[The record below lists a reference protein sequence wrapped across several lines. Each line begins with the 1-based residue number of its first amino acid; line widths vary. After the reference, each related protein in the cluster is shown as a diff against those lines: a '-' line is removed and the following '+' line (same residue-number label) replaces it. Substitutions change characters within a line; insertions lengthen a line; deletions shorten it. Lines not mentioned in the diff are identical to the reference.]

1 MPLHFAYGSNMDAAA
16 MARRASRS
24 RLIGRARLA
33 RWRFVLLPSGFAS
46 VVPDPRSAVHGALWE
61 VPVSDVA
68 ALDRY
73 EQVGQGLYAKK
84 MIPVLREPFG
94 SSPALVYIGAAP
106 GQGAANAA
114 AWPGY
119 LAEIVAAAQAL
130 ALPAA
135 YVGYLSH
142 LLAEQK
148 KGPRG

>member
-16 MARRASRS
+16 MARRCSRA
-24 RLIGRARLA
+24 RLLGRARLA
-33 RWRFVLLPSGFAS
+33 RWRFVILPSGFAS
-46 VVPDPRSAVHGALWE
+46 IVPDPRATVHGALWE
-61 VPVSDVA
+61 VPVGDVM

-84 MIPVLREPFG
+84 IIPALREPFG
-94 SSPALVYIGAAP
+94 SAPALVYIGVAP
-106 GQGAANAA
+106 NQGA

-119 LAEIVAAAQAL
+119 LAEIVAAAQRL
-130 ALPAA
+130 GLPAA
-135 YVGYLSH
+135 YIGYLSY